1 MIVVS
6 YSPIKA
12 SHFCLSM
19 TWGIIIFMLAGDY
32 IFLALF
38 AYILLHGFEFRREI

>member
-6 YSPIKA
+6 YSPRKA

-32 IFLALF
+32 SFWMLF
-38 AYILLHGFEFRREI
+38 AYVLLHGVKVSNE